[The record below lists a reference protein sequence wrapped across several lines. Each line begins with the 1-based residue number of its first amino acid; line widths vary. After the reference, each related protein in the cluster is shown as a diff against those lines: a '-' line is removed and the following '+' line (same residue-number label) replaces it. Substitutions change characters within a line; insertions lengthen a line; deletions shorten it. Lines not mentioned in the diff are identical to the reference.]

1 MDVGRSHKTPESDT
15 KDGSSLKT
23 TAGSRVPSYSGVSF
37 PKVISQS
44 QEKALR
50 ALQERNPEL
59 KYPESL
65 MLDYKQTCP
74 IFPHTE
80 MLSLL
85 YWTENKHALCCS
97 RRDYL
102 CLPKLFG
109 KHSSLKIQFEMKRQ
123 LGFLFSRH
131 AEIWEIYGE

>member
-109 KHSSLKIQFEMKRQ
+109 KHSSLKIQFEMKR
-123 LGFLFSRH
+123 
-131 AEIWEIYGE
+131 